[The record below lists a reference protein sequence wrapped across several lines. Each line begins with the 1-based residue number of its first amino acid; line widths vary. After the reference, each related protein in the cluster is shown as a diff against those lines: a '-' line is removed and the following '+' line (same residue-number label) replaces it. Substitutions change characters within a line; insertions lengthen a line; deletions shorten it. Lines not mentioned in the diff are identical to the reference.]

1 MYPINN
7 SFVDMRKSMTN
18 IHLYANG
25 DICTYSGQLFF
36 TISVGILII
45 ILTLSY
51 EYVEGKRRETLP

>member
-1 MYPINN
+1 
-7 SFVDMRKSMTN
+7 MRKSMTN